1 MVAAPCAAGHRLA
14 WASVQAAAAR
24 RGGDTTGEW
33 VTMSGGATGRP
44 PAEPVLR
51 VESREELVFLLGQA
65 CEIEHGLMC
74 EYLYAQFSL
83 KRGLDEGLTEAQL
96 ARVHSMGQDIGAHIP
111 RTSATPQR
119 HG

>member
-1 MVAAPCAAGHRLA
+1 
-14 WASVQAAAAR
+14 
-24 RGGDTTGEW
+24 
-33 VTMSGGATGRP
+33 MSGGATSRP

-74 EYLYAQFSL
+74 EYLEEACAALGQ
-83 KRGLDEGLTEAQL
+83 RAGLGALAPLAGQL
-96 ARVHSMGQDIGAHIP
+96 HSMGQDIGAHIP
-111 RTSATPQR
+111 RTSARPQR